1 MQNLVARRER
11 KEVLEEVEEEE
22 SRERETLKCNL
33 LYILKT
39 YFVHILTMYS
49 VYILTMSNFQTSD
62 FLLSLHKT
70 LSFGYI
76 CPIFPFL
83 FVQRGEIYLT
93 TLRSAPEGRN
103 IRKI

>member
-11 KEVLEEVEEEE
+11 KEVLEEEEEEEEEE
-22 SRERETLKCNL
+22 SRERETLKCNF
-33 LYILKT
+33 LYILK
-39 YFVHILTMYS
+39 ICS
-49 VYILTMSNFQTSD
+49 VYIFYQCPTCPLNLIIWS
-62 FLLSLHKT
+62 T
-70 LSFGYI
+70 LQCIG
-76 CPIFPFL
+76 PILPFL